1 MDDPSGNLAKAIAEG
16 TASNPAAWETVIRES
31 RRLLGQARLNTELIQ
46 RLGIASGDPK
56 HFEQLLALLAEKPVR
71 HPADEG
77 PLQYLQL
84 LRDPHPFSLEAWI
97 AAILL
102 VHDHA
107 RSRQVEAGF
116 RDYVDFVG
124 CCAEF
129 GSRQNL
135 RSELR
140 AVTHDMLEEFG
151 FQGPGQDK
159 A

>member
-1 MDDPSGNLAKAIAEG
+1 MDETSENLAKAIAEETSSDP
-16 TASNPAAWETVIRES
+16 TAWQTAIRES
-31 RRLLGQARLNTELIQ
+31 QRLLGQARLNTELIQ
-46 RLGIASGDPK
+46 RLGIASEDPK
-56 HFEQLLALLAEKPVR
+56 QFEHLLALLAEKPIR

-77 PLQYLQL
+77 PLQYLHL
-84 LRDPHPFSLEAWI
+84 LRDPYPFSLEAWI

-129 GSRQNL
+129 GSRQNM
-135 RSELR
+135 RTELT
-140 AVTHDMLEEFG
+140 AVTQDMLEEFG
-151 FQGPGQDK
+151 FQGPSRESD
-159 A
+159 